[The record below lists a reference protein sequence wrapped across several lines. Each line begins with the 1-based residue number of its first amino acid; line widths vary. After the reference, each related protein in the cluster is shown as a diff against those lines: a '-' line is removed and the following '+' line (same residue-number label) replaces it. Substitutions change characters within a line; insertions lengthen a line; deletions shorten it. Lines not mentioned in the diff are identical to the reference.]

1 MLVETVNITGN
12 NPIPTAQG
20 RSPTE
25 KGVTQKGKEGV
36 RAGKGTDLSRLA
48 QAVAYVQKNLD
59 MINNVDLQ
67 FSVHKASGEIMVIVT
82 EESTGELIREIPPSG
97 VLNLAAKI
105 DEMIGLIFDQKG

>member
-36 RAGKGTDLSRLA
+36 RAGKGTDLSHLA
-48 QAVAYVQKNLD
+48 EAVAYVQNNLK
-59 MINNVDLQ
+59 MISNVDLQ
-67 FSVHKASGEIMVIVT
+67 FSVHEASGEIMVTVRN
-82 EESTGELIREIPPSG
+82 EDTGKVIREIPPSET
-97 VLNLAAKI
+97 LNLAAKI
-105 DEMIGLIFDQKG
+105 DEMIGIIFDQKG